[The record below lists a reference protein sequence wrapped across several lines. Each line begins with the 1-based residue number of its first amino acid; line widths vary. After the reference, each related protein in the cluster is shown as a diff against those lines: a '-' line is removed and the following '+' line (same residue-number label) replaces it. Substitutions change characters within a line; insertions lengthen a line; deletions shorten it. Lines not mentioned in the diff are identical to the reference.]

1 MITELIYVDQISVE
15 EKIQTI
21 RLVEVKGRKQ
31 NVYIPFFVISVICSI
46 YEMII

>member
-31 NVYIPFFVISVICSI
+31 NVYIPFLLYLLFVAF
-46 YEMII
+46 MK